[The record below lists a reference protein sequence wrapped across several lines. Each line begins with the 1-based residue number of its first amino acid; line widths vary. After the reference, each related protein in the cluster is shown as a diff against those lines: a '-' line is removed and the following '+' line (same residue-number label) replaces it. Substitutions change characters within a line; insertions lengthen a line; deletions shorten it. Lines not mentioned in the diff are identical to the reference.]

1 MWSWNGSCTKENAI
15 KDIFGTTDWTG
26 ICLVN
31 KSITWDGLHVSHM
44 QNKLK
49 KFLKIEIIQTILFDH
64 NGMKLGTER
73 KPETYKYMEIK
84 HHTL

>member
-1 MWSWNGSCTKENAI
+1 MWSRNGSCAKENAI
-15 KDIFGTTDWTG
+15 KEIWGTTDWTG

-31 KSITWDGLHVSHM
+31 ESITSDGLHVSHI

-49 KFLKIEIIQTILFDH
+49 KFLKTEVIQTILFDH
-64 NGMKLGTER
+64 NGMKLETER
-73 KPETYKYMEIK
+73 KLETYKQVKIK